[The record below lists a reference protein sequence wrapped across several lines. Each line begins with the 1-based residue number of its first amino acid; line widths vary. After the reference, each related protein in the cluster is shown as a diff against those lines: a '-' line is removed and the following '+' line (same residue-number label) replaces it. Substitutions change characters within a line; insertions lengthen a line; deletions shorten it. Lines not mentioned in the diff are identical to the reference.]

1 MMISQSL
8 LGKLPQWRKTLF
20 MHWIVSSLEGGCSAG
35 NSDLTNSPEEGWQ
48 GGEDWEDKCENV
60 SELFQIYFL
69 LESWST
75 TLDLESVPV
84 YMCLFFP
91 LYSRFYL
98 APSHVFLASKL
109 GICFENLSKPLPERQ
124 YLEHLRPAWLSL
136 KKMPRKTGRTSLEDV
151 SGKERIIRSEGTHL

>member
-1 MMISQSL
+1 M
-8 LGKLPQWRKTLF
+8 
-20 MHWIVSSLEGGCSAG
+20 
-35 NSDLTNSPEEGWQ
+35 
-48 GGEDWEDKCENV
+48 

-98 APSHVFLASKL
+98 GPSHVFLASKL
-109 GICFENLSKPLPERQ
+109 GVCFENLSKPLPERQ
-124 YLEHLRPAWLSL
+124 YSEHLRPAWLSL
-136 KKMPRKTGRTSLEDV
+136 KKMPKKTGRTSLEDV